1 MLVHAKHVWLRR
13 ALGRVICFKVVI
25 VNRHSSHK
33 PFFSKQANAQMTRST
48 FRTIMFF
55 FLFSPFLSF
64 FFIFFCFFSFFS
76 LCFVGWRVSFSLL
89 VAVALL
95 PPTSL
100 WVEWS
105 PSTPSW
111 FAGLAPLSL
120 PFRLGSFSPFPFGWE
135 GRRGPSLCG
144 WGKKESGN
152 PNQNWGHFLPFPHS
166 PNQREK
172 QEKQRKK

>member
-13 ALGRVICFKVVI
+13 ALGRVICFKDVI

-48 FRTIMFF
+48 YRTIMFF
-55 FLFSPFLSF
+55 FFL
-64 FFIFFCFFSFFS
+64 FSFFS
-76 LCFVGWRVSFSLL
+76 LFSFFLFFLFFSLCFLGWRVSFSLL

-120 PFRLGSFSPFPFGWE
+120 PFRY
-135 GRRGPSLCG
+135 
-144 WGKKESGN
+144 
-152 PNQNWGHFLPFPHS
+152 LPCDS
-166 PNQREK
+166 WQ
-172 QEKQRKK
+172 QL